1 MMQTTQK
8 ESHTMKESFTRRH
21 ILELGLGSAVAAV
34 CSGKA
39 ANSGTPP
46 ELKNQEEDAMPIL
59 KNFNGFGEELESLLI
74 LRSAPIAVK
83 MLKSEADIPKGA
95 FRPKKDK
102 NKHYAQCQIFSLSRR
117 DRMTIAM
124 LKDDNW
130 CLGPLLAYGLVEMPD
145 GPAGNPKMQYKRFE
159 YGKYIGIL
167 TGPLKSAAFEPD
179 LVLIYSDTNQ
189 LRDMLLSLK
198 EEEKPGVRSNFF
210 PISCAFCITNP
221 ILDNEYWINLPD
233 PGEYA
238 RALTQPGE
246 MMFSIPAPK
255 LPGFME
261 GLRKFYKE
269 SMFAHEQM
277 AMLSDFPQP
286 DIYKQLFEK
295 WGMDHS

>member
-1 MMQTTQK
+1 
-8 ESHTMKESFTRRH
+8 MKESMTRRH
-21 ILELGLGSAVAAV
+21 IIGLGIGSAIMGAY
-34 CSGKA
+34 SRME
-39 ANSGTPP
+39 ANAGTPP
-46 ELKNQEEDAMPIL
+46 VIKSQEGNRMTSLKEFSNC
-59 KNFNGFGEELESLLI
+59 GEELERLLV
-74 LRSAPIAVK
+74 LRTSPIAVK

-102 NKHYAQCQIFSLSRR
+102 NKHYAQCQVFGLSRR
-117 DRMTIAM
+117 DKMTVAM

-130 CLGPLLAYGLVEMPD
+130 CLGPLLAYGLVETPKMPR
-145 GPAGNPKMQYKRFE
+145 GNPQTQYKTFE

-167 TGPLKSAAFEPD
+167 TAPLKSAAFEPD
-179 LVLIYSDTNQ
+179 LVLMYSDTNQ

-198 EEEKPGVRSNFF
+198 EEERPKVRSNFF

-233 PGEYA
+233 PGEYV

-246 MMFSIPAPK
+246 MMFSIPVPK
-255 LPGFME
+255 LAEFME

-277 AMLSDFPQP
+277 MMESDFEQP
-286 DIYKQLFEK
+286 DIYKKMFEA
-295 WGMDHS
+295 WGMEHSK

>member
-1 MMQTTQK
+1 
-8 ESHTMKESFTRRH
+8 
-21 ILELGLGSAVAAV
+21 
-34 CSGKA
+34 
-39 ANSGTPP
+39 
-46 ELKNQEEDAMPIL
+46 MPAI
-59 KNFNGFGEELESLLI
+59 KDFNGYGEELERLLV

-83 MLKSEADIPKGA
+83 MLKSEADIPA
-95 FRPKKDK
+95 DAIRPKKDR
-102 NKHYAQCQIFSLSRR
+102 NKHYAQCQVFGLSRR
-117 DRMTIAM
+117 DRLTVAM
-124 LKDDNW
+124 LKNDNW
-130 CLGPLLAYGLVEMPD
+130 CLGPLLAYGLAETPD
-145 GPAGNPKMQYKRFE
+145 MPAGNPRMQYRRFE
-159 YGKYIGIL
+159 HGKFIGIL

-198 EEEKPGVRSNFF
+198 EEDKPGVRSNFF
-210 PISCAFCITNP
+210 PISCAFCVTNP

-246 MMFSIPAPK
+246 MIFSIPVPR

-261 GLRKFYKE
+261 GLRKFYGE

-277 AMLSDFPQP
+277 AMESDFRQP
-286 DIYKQLFEK
+286 EIYIQLFKK

>member
-1 MMQTTQK
+1 
-8 ESHTMKESFTRRH
+8 MKELFTRRN
-21 ILELGLGSAVAAV
+21 ILELGLGSAVVAV
-34 CSGKA
+34 CNRTA
-39 ANSGTPP
+39 ANSATPA
-46 ELKNQEEDAMPIL
+46 ETKNQEGNNMPTI
-59 KNFNGFGEELESLLI
+59 KEFNAFGEELERLLV
-74 LRSAPIAVK
+74 LRNAPIAVK

-102 NKHYAQCQIFSLSRR
+102 NKHYAQCQVFGLSRR
-117 DRMTIAM
+117 DRMTVAM
-124 LKDDNW
+124 LKGDNW

-145 GPAGNPKMQYKRFE
+145 MPAGNPKMQYKRFE
-159 YGKYIGIL
+159 HGKFVGIL
-167 TGPLKSAAFEPD
+167 TGPLKSALFEPD

-210 PISCAFCITNP
+210 PISCAFCVTNP

-246 MMFSIPAPK
+246 MIFSIPTPK
-255 LPGFME
+255 LTGFVE

-277 AMLSDFPQP
+277 AVESDFPQP
-286 DIYKQLFEK
+286 DIYRQLFAK